1 MNSFWLKI
9 LGILCMALDHIGV
22 YIYKL
27 PIGIHP
33 LRVIGR
39 IAAPLF
45 LYVTVNSLYYTKHKK
60 IYLARLYCF
69 HVIIGLFTEIIFKF
83 GNKYYGQHEQFSI
96 FPMFIYT
103 ILIILCI
110 ENFRNS
116 EKEYWVKRIIK
127 LFLRLAVIILV
138 PFVVVSLFPGYK
150 NLLNIVIPNI
160 LIVPYSPFF
169 IIMGVLWYFFRNKR
183 TQILL
188 LCVFSFLSLAG
199 TYIFSYMNS
208 WVFTNYFNTNQ
219 FWMILFAP
227 ILLLYD
233 GKKGKNS
240 KWSFYL
246 YYPIHIFFLMFVGNI
261 VN

>member
-9 LGILCMALDHIGV
+9 LGILCMTMDHIGV

-69 HVIIGLFTEIIFKF
+69 HVVIGFFAEIIFEF
-83 GNKYYGQHEQFSI
+83 GNKYFGQYEQFSI

-110 ENFRNS
+110 ENYRNS

-127 LFLRLAVIILV
+127 LFLKLVAIILV
-138 PFVVVSLFPGYK
+138 PFIVVSLFPGYE

-183 TQILL
+183 TQVLV
-188 LCVFSFLSLAG
+188 LCVFSFLSLVG

-208 WVFTNYFNTNQ
+208 WVFTSYFNANQ

-240 KWSFYL
+240 KWFFYL